1 MDLVGW
7 LPCRGRGGWR
17 GEHRVWLCGLW
28 RTEHYTQWGRP
39 LLLQHGQSLAMM
51 AFRGTVT
58 KPVSPD
64 GEEGVKTFQKKKNNN
79 NKQMEEQEER
89 TVILLYNWAHFFY
102 RRHFFS
108 FSKHVKVTFIFF
120 YTSELFPFA
129 LNSSNNH
136 WDEIDLMFTL
146 IIFWHHPWVAVLF
159 KPPFFQS
166 VISNCLLEFQKGAF
180 SSKLLMYC
188 FLQYVFTES
197 CLKST
202 FLLTFYTHFF
212 PGTNLLFIH

>member
-1 MDLVGW
+1 
-7 LPCRGRGGWR
+7 
-17 GEHRVWLCGLW
+17 
-28 RTEHYTQWGRP
+28 
-39 LLLQHGQSLAMM
+39 MM
-51 AFRGTVT
+51 AFRGMVT

-64 GEEGVKTFQKKKNNN
+64 GEEGAKTFPKNNNNN

-102 RRHFFS
+102 RRHFFFFFQTRKS
-108 FSKHVKVTFIFF
+108 HMIFF
-120 YTSELFPFA
+120 FFTSELCPFA

-136 WDEIDLMFTL
+136 WDEIDLMFTS
-146 IIFWHHPWVAVLF
+146 IIFSHHPWVAVLF

-180 SSKLLMYC
+180 SSKLLMYF
-188 FLQYVFTES
+188 FLQHVFTES

-202 FLLTFYTHFF
+202 CLLTFYTHFF
-212 PGTNLLFIH
+212 PGTNLLFIHSFFNCSSYCKPAL